1 MQISE
6 SIKSQI
12 DSSLEHSQLQNDPSN
27 PLLGG
32 GNVLLGLPAKKY
44 GVLMPVKLSRKSA
57 ELTSI
62 QVERFYRQRILA
74 GEISAGTKLPSNQV
88 LSRQWSSSTAAVQR
102 ALATLAAE
110 GLIER
115 RQRRGTFV
123 RDAAQQ
129 TFIGILVGPDLIYG
143 ASSFYRI
150 LSASIQAKLDSLYLK
165 ARVYDNLTF
174 LPQSDIIHSHGNFQA
189 DRKSYP
195 FKGYILIGTSNV
207 AEDRIAEDIKP
218 RAVFQDSTRDSDV
231 ILDYACFVEQSV
243 THLVKR
249 GFRRI
254 TYFRGVHSSPLNQA
268 NFPVVKLHETAKRL
282 SIPKPETWNMKI
294 SGNSTSYE
302 QEVDKALNELIGGL
316 DSASF
321 KKKLPD
327 VFLVQDDICA
337 RPLILNLLKRG
348 IRIPEDVQIC
358 IQSVSENPVY
368 YGVPV
373 FHYQFSVA
381 KITQQLC
388 DVLHARLRNLE
399 PEELP
404 HWIRGE
410 FLDPS

>member
-1 MQISE
+1 MVSRSTQE
-6 SIKSQI
+6 
-12 DSSLEHSQLQNDPSN
+12 
-27 PLLGG
+27 PLGD
-32 GNVLLGLPAKKY
+32 GNVLLDLPAKKY

-57 ELTSI
+57 ELTTI
-62 QVERFYRQRILA
+62 QVERFYRQKILA
-74 GEISAGTKLPSNQV
+74 GEIAAGTKLPSNQI
-88 LSRQWSSSTAAVQR
+88 LSKQWSSSTAAVQK

-143 ASSFYRI
+143 TSSFYRI
-150 LSASIQAKLDSLYLK
+150 LSASIQARLDSPYLK

-174 LPQSDIIHSHGNFQA
+174 LPQRDIIHSHGNFQA

-207 AEDRIAEDIKP
+207 AADRISDDIRP

-231 ILDYACFVEQSV
+231 ILDYACFVEESV
-243 THLVKR
+243 SQLVKR

-268 NFPVVKLHETAKRL
+268 KLPVLGLHETAKRL
-282 SIPKPETWNMKI
+282 GIPKPETWSMKI
-294 SGNSTSYE
+294 SGNSASYE
-302 QEVDKALNELIGGL
+302 QEVDRALNEMIESQ
-316 DSASF
+316 DTADF
-321 KKKLPD
+321 KKKLPE

-337 RPLILNLLKRG
+337 RPLIMNLLKRG
-348 IRIPEDVQIC
+348 IRIPDDVQIC
-358 IQSVSENPVY
+358 VQSMTENPVY
-368 YGVPV
+368 YGVPA

-381 KITQQLC
+381 EVTEKLC
-388 DVLHARLRNLE
+388 DVLNSRLRNLE
-399 PEELP
+399 PEQLP
-404 HWIRGE
+404 LWIRGV
-410 FLDPS
+410 FLAPS